1 MVQTRAKLRTR
12 LNLSEDIVRGLAP
25 LGAGAARVDRDKR
38 LIKGVKLLGRESVNG
53 RIYSLEAIQD
63 AYQRRIYEGIAVYV
77 NHPDKPNDPRA
88 INEKLG
94 RIVNVQLI
102 EGELYGDLEYLE
114 SNRDAALICEMAERM
129 DSQLGCSH
137 NAVGDGEDDAEGI
150 FHVRRISE
158 ARSIDIVTEPA
169 TTAGFFEQRKRQAMP
184 VKIKALFENSWKKYA
199 RRVTRRPRL
208 NAYMKALVEQDE
220 EDLMDE
226 PAPAGVEEVPTDPD
240 EALAGGF
247 EAAVSAIVKK
257 CLAGEED
264 SGACIKQ
271 IVKLLKAHGKLTNG
285 ADTESEDIEEEDE
298 EEPVDKKQE
307 AEEQRQRI
315 KQLERENLIH
325 RESSRL
331 GVTVDETLM
340 ESLMDAKDD
349 KRVKKLLEREKE
361 RAGTNKNPPRSGAG
375 GGGDD
380 SKKAVLE
387 GDVSTNE
394 GFLTALLG

>member
-1 MVQTRAKLRTR
+1 MVLTKPKLRTR

-38 LIKGVKLLGRESVNG
+38 LIRGVKLLGRESVNG

-63 AYQRRIYEGIAVYV
+63 AYQRRLYEGIAVYV

-88 INEKLG
+88 IGEKLG

-137 NAVGDGEDDAEGI
+137 NASGSGEDDAEGI
-150 FHVRRISE
+150 FHVRKIDE

-169 TTAGFFEQRKRQAMP
+169 TTAGFFEQRGRQP
-184 VKIKALFENSWKKYA
+184 VAIKIKQLFENSWKKYA

-208 NAYMKALVEQDE
+208 ASYMKALVEQDE

-257 CLAGEED
+257 CLAGEEESD
-264 SGACIKQ
+264 ACIKQ
-271 IVKLLKAHGKLTNG
+271 IVRLLKAHGKLTNG
-285 ADTESEDIEEEDE
+285 ADTAEEDIEEEEE

-315 KQLERENLIH
+315 KQLERENLIY
-325 RESSRL
+325 REASRL
-331 GVTVDETLM
+331 GLQPDEVLM
-340 ESLMDAKDD
+340 ESLLDARDE

-361 RAGTNKNPPRSGAG
+361 RSGQGKNPPRSGAG
-375 GGGDD
+375 GGGDG
-380 SKKAVLE
+380 KKAVLE
-387 GDVSTNE
+387 GVDTNE
-394 GFLTALLG
+394 GFLAALLG